1 MPKIK
6 ISPSSLLLFAG
17 IFLSENKLLALSL
30 FICATI
36 HEIGHFVAA
45 LLLKIKIKRF
55 ELTVCGAKII
65 PYAQICSYKDEFI
78 LCLLGP
84 MANIITFF
92 LFLPKINVS
101 AAKGIISLD
110 ACTYIALF
118 SIMLAIIN
126 LLPIKSLDGGRM
138 LFLVISWA
146 FGQRAGNLALNI
158 STFLFA
164 LILWMLSV
172 YLLILSRGGIIFFSF
187 SLCMF
192 LKIFEKST

>member
-17 IFLSENKLLALSL
+17 IFLSQNKLLALSL

-45 LLLKIKIKRF
+45 LILKIKIKRF

-65 PYAQICSYKDEFI
+65 PSAQICSYKDEFI

-84 MANIITFF
+84 MANILTFL
-92 LFLPKINVS
+92 LFLPKVNIS
-101 AAKGIISLD
+101 EIHGIGSLD
-110 ACTYIALF
+110 TCTYIALF
-118 SIMLAIIN
+118 SLMLALIN

-138 LFLVISWA
+138 LFLMLSWA
-146 FGQRAGNLALNI
+146 LGQRVGKIVLNI

-172 YLLILSRGGIIFFSF
+172 YLLILSRGGIVFFSF